1 MENRI
6 IFRSFQKGDYKKV
19 CKWWDFWWGEKMAIE
34 RDILPHDDYCFV
46 VEKNNT
52 LIAST
57 FLYVDKNAPVG
68 YLTYM
73 VSNPEYK
80 EKDRRSIIEGL
91 ILSVEKEAKKQ
102 GIKFMFTVCGNV
114 HMENI
119 HNKLGWTVDKTAPA
133 YETFKYI

>member
-1 MENRI
+1 MENQI
-6 IFRSFQKGDYKKV
+6 VFRSFRKGDYEEV
-19 CKWWDFWWGEKMAIE
+19 CRWWDFWWGEGMEIE
-34 RDILPHDDYCFV
+34 RDVLPHDDYCFI
-46 VEKNNT
+46 VEKNNI
-52 LIAST
+52 LIASV

-80 EKDRRSIIEGL
+80 EKDRRSIMEEL
-91 ILSVEKEAKKQ
+91 ILNVEKEMKNQ
-102 GIKFMFTVCGNV
+102 VMKFMFTVCGNI

-119 HNKLGWTVDKTAPA
+119 HSKLGWTVDKTAPA

>member
-1 MENRI
+1 MENQI
-6 IFRSFQKGDYKKV
+6 VFRSFQKGDYEEM
-19 CKWWDFWWGEKMAIE
+19 CKWWDFWWGEGMAIE
-34 RDILPHDDYCFV
+34 RDILPHDDYCFI
-46 VEKNNT
+46 VEKNN
-52 LIAST
+52 IPVASV

-80 EKDRRSIIEGL
+80 EKDRRSVMEEL
-91 ILSVEKEAKKQ
+91 ILNVEKEMKNQ
-102 GIKFMFTVCGNV
+102 GIKFMFTVCGNI

-119 HNKLGWTVDKTAPA
+119 HNKLGWTISKAPS

>member
-1 MENRI
+1 MNNKL
-6 IFRSFQKGDYKKV
+6 IFRSFNNEDYITI
-19 CKWWDFWWGEKMAIE
+19 CKWWDFWWGKGMAIE
-34 RDILPHDDYCFV
+34 RDILPHDDYCFI
-46 VEKNNT
+46 VEKNN
-52 LIAST
+52 ISVASV

-73 VSNPEYK
+73 VSNPKYK
-80 EKDRRSIIEGL
+80 EKDRRSIMEKL
-91 ILSVEKEAKKQ
+91 ILNVEKEMKNQ
-102 GIKFMFTVCGNV
+102 GIKFMFTVCGNI